1 MNERVDDEP
10 KPCAPEQAATFVQRF
25 FRGARVRKFLKN
37 MRAAHRV
44 STPDAMAL
52 HDLLFE
58 MKLSRFID
66 AFTALKL
73 EKQQLRVISVAELC
87 QVTAGRRVQN

>member
-1 MNERVDDEP
+1 ML
-10 KPCAPEQAATFVQRF
+10 QRF
-25 FRGARVRKFLKN
+25 FRGARVRRFLKH
-37 MRAAHRV
+37 MRAAHQK
-44 STPDAMAL
+44 STPDAQAL

-58 MKLSRFID
+58 MKLARFID

-87 QVTAGRRVQN
+87 QVTAGCCCCCWWRVQSERVLRPRGMIE